1 MNSITCFTVANFFLF
16 SLPALPEYL
25 RSLGPPGQGM
35 GEDLE
40 LVLRSQLIYAKN
52 YQTYTCG
59 GKAKAN
65 SSSSQLPAQF
75 IK

>member
-1 MNSITCFTVANFFLF
+1 
-16 SLPALPEYL
+16 
-25 RSLGPPGQGM
+25 M

-75 IK
+75 IKQNLSMLIIS

>member
-1 MNSITCFTVANFFLF
+1 
-16 SLPALPEYL
+16 
-25 RSLGPPGQGM
+25 M

-52 YQTYTCG
+52 YQTHTRG

-65 SSSSQLPAQF
+65 SSSQLPAQF
-75 IK
+75 IKQNFIHAHH